1 MIRIVNRPNALF
13 AVAVAFVFSAMVAPP
28 AGAADKSEKS
38 EKEKGAQ
45 VVNFEKDAVGQLPKG
60 WKADATNPKGPLA
73 EWAVVGDKT
82 APEGK
87 ALAITKINDTAGGVF
102 NLCFSPVADFR
113 DGEIEVR
120 IKPLSG
126 KTDQGGGLIWRAKDA
141 RNYYIVRCNPLEPN
155 LRLYYVKDG
164 ARKMIAEVTGVNVPT
179 GQWSTIKV
187 VQRGEKIEVSL
198 NGKKV
203 IEATDST
210 FTEAGVVGLWSKA
223 DAASAF
229 ADLKVEMRKE
239 EGKEEETETGE
250 KVKGREGKE
259 EKEERE
265 KTKAGEEKEEEKGDN
280 DNDE

>member
-1 MIRIVNRPNALF
+1 MIRTVNRLTTLF
-13 AVAVAFVFSAMVAPP
+13 AVAVAFAFSAMMALTACAVEK
-28 AGAADKSEKS
+28 GKKS

-45 VVNFEKDAVGQLPKG
+45 VFSFEKDAVGQLPKG

-73 EWAVVGDKT
+73 EWALAEDKT

-164 ARKMIAEVTGVNVPT
+164 RRKMIAEVTGVNVPT
-179 GQWSTIKV
+179 GQWSTIEV

-198 NGKKV
+198 NGKKM

-210 FTEAGVVGLWSKA
+210 FTEAGAVGLWSKA

-229 ADLKVEMRKE
+229 ADFKVDMGKKE
-239 EGKEEETETGE
+239 GMEVGKEAGE
-250 KVKGREGKE
+250 KVKGL
-259 EKEERE
+259 EKA
-265 KTKAGEEKEEEKGDN
+265 KAGQEKQGDN
-280 DNDE
+280 DNDK